1 MKNIVFTAFILFI
14 ALGGCADVQP
24 QGYVYYVS
32 PVGSDT
38 QIAKVDAGTAEVK
51 AIYNTKYREVGI
63 IEMNGELIVISK
75 TDSAMVL
82 FQLVPETGDM
92 AVLEDS
98 LILHDIENGIAR
110 SGEWAVSSREGK
122 ILWRP
127 MDNVEPVVVSNAEE
141 TASDPAISREAGL
154 LAYAAKFDQGKWEVI
169 VKQLPDGI
177 VKASFKSNTPVGSPS
192 ISPDGFWV
200 VFEKGSDENEV
211 EIVIGDIQTGQTQVL
226 GNGRK
231 PIWFDK

>member
-1 MKNIVFTAFILFI
+1 MFTAFILFI

-63 IEMNGELIVISK
+63 IELNGELIVISE
-75 TDSAMVL
+75 TDSSIAL

-110 SGEWAVSSREGK
+110 SGEWTVTSREGK

-154 LAYAAKFDQGKWEVI
+154 LTYAAKFDQGKWAVI

-177 VKASFKSNTPVGSPS
+177 VKASFKSDKPVSNPS
-192 ISPDGFWV
+192 ISPDGFWI
-200 VFEKGSDENEV
+200 VFERGFDDNSAEML
-211 EIVIGDIQTGQTQVL
+211 IGDIQTGRTRIL
-226 GNGRK
+226 GAGNK
-231 PIWFDK
+231 PLWFTN